1 MHMNKSQGPTTVDID
16 YKSILTI
23 LYNILKY
30 IKAGAHNVL
39 VDPAVEISLYKHLLY
54 EGMGV
59 AAASQAFDA
68 KKLDMDKFAS
78 LSPDMLKKDN
88 IVVRIRG
95 HYFPWDAAAP
105 IVLGLLSLELL
116 IIWIHV

>member
-1 MHMNKSQGPTTVDID
+1 ME
-16 YKSILTI
+16 
-23 LYNILKY
+23 KY
-30 IKAGAHNVL
+30 HVHNTPWSYELHKVTYVL
-39 VDPAVEISLYKHLLY
+39 GFTVEISLCKHLLY

-59 AAASQAFDA
+59 ATASQAFDSE
-68 KKLDMDKFAS
+68 KLDMDKFAS

-88 IVVRIRG
+88 LVIRIRG
-95 HYFPWDAAAP
+95 HYFLWDAAAP